1 MFRKKQVSESKAQ
14 GKLCAPN
21 ITNILEDSH
30 DTGRE
35 VDD

>member
-21 ITNILEDSH
+21 INILEDSH